1 MIEIKNKLNI
11 LYLLFS
17 VIFSIMFILLTIFGS
32 IIIVVNFIQKYFISE
47 YVINEYFKNL
57 VCSCPNR
64 PNIYISTP
72 TEGPP
77 TTIGL
82 IALPPKQPIR
92 IPDPQIP
99 PITPI
104 TPITIRD
111 TSLPRPPITI
121 REPPSE
127 YKPITIQDIKEP
139 IRIINIPA
147 EPIPIPTTPAY
158 VCDII

>member
-1 MIEIKNKLNI
+1 MIEIKKKINI
-11 LYLLFS
+11 LFLLCS
-17 VIFSIMFILLTIFGS
+17 VIFSIIFILLTIFGS
-32 IIIVVNFIQKYFISE
+32 IIIVVNFIQKYFITE
-47 YVINEYFKNL
+47 YKTEFFNTL
-57 VCSCPNR
+57 VCSCSSR

-72 TEGPP
+72 TAPSP

-82 IALPPKQPIR
+82 IALPPKEPIR
-92 IPDPQIP
+92 ITAPQIP
-99 PITPI
+99 QI
-104 TPITIRD
+104 TPITIREI
-111 TSLPRPPITI
+111 SLPQPRPPITI

-139 IRIINIPA
+139 IRIINIPI